1 MVKGLV
7 TVFPTSIRPR
17 MRKINWEGL
26 EEIRVR
32 IGWPVELIYGNHN
45 EWLGNYDSM
54 IDRQCLD
61 EMLNYITGYSIYA
74 LDEEIK
80 QGYITFSGGHRIGI
94 TGHATYEA
102 LRDTREHKITNI
114 VDIGGLNIR
123 IAHERKGCAKRIVP
137 YLRKEENIYNTLFFS
152 APGVGKTTYLRD
164 VIRILSEGE
173 SVCEGTKKGLKISV
187 IDERSEIAACV
198 NGKPQNDLGKRTDV
212 LDACPKELGMKMVL
226 RSMSPDIIAVDEI
239 GTEIEFAMLE
249 QMRCSGVKLLGTI
262 HAGDM
267 EEILRNP
274 MIRKGIETGAIER
287 FVELCRLHNGY
298 RTFRIYDAQG
308 KLVVDGREASVCGI

>member
-1 MVKGLV
+1 MVKGLI

-17 MRKINWEGL
+17 MRKINWDGL

-74 LDEEIK
+74 MEEELK

-102 LRDTREHKITNI
+102 LRDTKEPQITNI
-114 VDIGGLNIR
+114 IDIGGLNIR
-123 IAHERKGCAKRIVP
+123 IAHERKDCSKQIIP
-137 YLRKEENIYNTLFFS
+137 HLRCGESIYNTIFFA

-164 VIRILSEGE
+164 AIRILSNGDEVH
-173 SVCEGTKKGLKISV
+173 SGLKICV
-187 IDERSEIAACV
+187 VDERSEIAACV
-198 NGKPQNDLGKRTDV
+198 NGKAQNDLGKRTDV
-212 LDACPKELGMKMVL
+212 LDACPKEIGMKMLL
-226 RSMSPDIIAVDEI
+226 RSMSPEVIAVDEL
-239 GTEIEFAMLE
+239 GKEEEFELLE
-249 QMRCSGVKLLGTI
+249 QMRCSGVKILGTM

-267 EEILRNP
+267 EQVLRNP
-274 MIRKGIETGAIER
+274 MIRSCIETGAIQR
-287 FVELCRLHNGY
+287 FVELIRLSSGQ
-298 RTFRIYDAQG
+298 RSFCIYDGQG
-308 KLVVDGREASVCGI
+308 KKLWEMQ

>member
-1 MVKGLV
+1 MVNGLI

-32 IGWPVELIYGNHN
+32 IGWPVELVYGNHN

-74 LDEEIK
+74 MEEELR

-94 TGHATYEA
+94 TGHTTFEEDASET
-102 LRDTREHKITNI
+102 KVTNM

-123 IAHERKGCAKRIVP
+123 IAHEHKGCAEQIVP
-137 YLRKEENIYNTLFFS
+137 FLRKGNSIYNTLFF
-152 APGVGKTTYLRD
+152 AVPAAGKTTCLRD
-164 VIRILSEGE
+164 TIRILSNGEEGHL
-173 SVCEGTKKGLKISV
+173 GMKICV
-187 IDERSEIAACV
+187 VDERSEIAACI

-212 LDACPKELGMKMVL
+212 LDACPKVSGMRMVL
-226 RSMSPDIIAVDEI
+226 RTMSPEIIAADEL
-239 GTEIEFAMLE
+239 GKAEEFTLLE
-249 QMRCSGVKLLGTI
+249 QMRCSGVKILGTM
-262 HAGDM
+262 HAGSI
-267 EEILRNP
+267 EQVLQNP
-274 MIRKGIETGAIER
+274 WIKKDGKNETIER
-287 FVELCRLHNGY
+287 FVELVRLENG
-298 RTFRIYDAQG
+298 RREFRIYDALGNLLWG
-308 KLVVDGREASVCGI
+308 K

>member
-61 EMLNYITGYSIYA
+61 EMLNYITGYSLYA
-74 LDEEIK
+74 MEEEIR

-94 TGHATYEA
+94 TGHANYEA
-102 LRDTREHKITNI
+102 LLDTNESRITNI

-123 IAHERKGCAKRIVP
+123 IAHERKGCAEKIVP
-137 YLRKEENIYNTLFFS
+137 YIQKGNSIYNTLFFA
-152 APGVGKTTYLRD
+152 APGIGKTTYLRD
-164 VIRILSEGE
+164 TIRILSEGDE
-173 SVCEGTKKGLKISV
+173 VHKGLKISV

-198 NGKPQNDLGKRTDV
+198 NGKPQNDLGKRTDI

-226 RSMSPDIIAVDEI
+226 RSMSPEVIAVDEI
-239 GTEIEFAMLE
+239 GKKEEFELLE
-249 QMRCSGVKLLGTI
+249 QMRCSGVKVLGTM
-262 HAGDM
+262 HAGDR
-267 EEILRNP
+267 EEVLRNP
-274 MIRKGIETGAIER
+274 MLQESLKSGAIER
-287 FVELCRLHNGY
+287 FVELIRMDNGH
-298 RTFRIYDAQG
+298 RIFRVFDGQG
-308 KLVVDGREASVCGI
+308 TLLCGRE

>member
-17 MRKINWEGL
+17 MRKINWDGL

-74 LDEEIK
+74 MDEEIK

-102 LRDTREHKITNI
+102 LRDTREPRLTNI
-114 VDIGGLNIR
+114 IDIGGLNIR
-123 IAHERKGCAKRIVP
+123 IAHERKGCAEKIIP
-137 YLRKEENIYNTLFFS
+137 YLQKENSIYNTLFFA

-164 VIRILSEGE
+164 TIRILSEE
-173 SVCEGTKKGLKISV
+173 FKISV
-187 IDERSEIAACV
+187 IDERSEIAACID
-198 NGKPQNDLGKRTDV
+198 GKPQNDLGKRCDV
-212 LDACPKELGMKMVL
+212 LDACPKEIGMKMVL
-226 RSMSPDIIAVDEI
+226 RTMSPDIIAVDEI
-239 GTEIEFAMLE
+239 GKEEEFMLLE
-249 QMRCSGVKLLGTI
+249 QMRCSGVKVLGTV
-262 HAGDM
+262 HAGGMD
-267 EEILRNP
+267 EILRNQ
-274 MIRKGIETGAIER
+274 MIRKGVESGAIER
-287 FVELCRLHNGY
+287 FVELIRCDNGQRVFRVYDGQGSLLHDEKGAALWE
-298 RTFRIYDAQG
+298 R
-308 KLVVDGREASVCGI
+308 

>member
-17 MRKINWEGL
+17 MRKINWDGL

-61 EMLNYITGYSIYA
+61 EMLNYITGYSHYA
-74 LDEEIK
+74 MDEEIR

-102 LRDTREHKITNI
+102 LRDTKEHKITNI

-123 IAHERKGCAKRIVP
+123 IAHERKGCAECILP
-137 YLRKEENIYNTLFFS
+137 YLRKDKSIYNTLFFA

-164 VIRILSEGE
+164 VIRILGD
-173 SVCEGTKKGLKISV
+173 KMKISV
-187 IDERSEIAACV
+187 VDERSEIAACV
-198 NGKPQNDLGKRTDV
+198 TGKPQNDLGKRTDV
-212 LDACPKELGMKMVL
+212 LDACPKEIGMRMVL
-226 RSMSPDIIAVDEI
+226 RTMSPEIIAIDEI
-239 GTEIEFAMLE
+239 GKEEEFEILE
-249 QMRCSGVKLLGTI
+249 QMRCSGVKVLGTM
-262 HAGDM
+262 HAGDID
-267 EEILRNP
+267 EVLRNKW
-274 MIRKGIETGAIER
+274 IKGSVESGAVER
-287 FVELCRLHNGY
+287 FVELRRLDNGY
-298 RTFRIYDAQG
+298 RKFRVYDGQG
-308 KLVVDGREASVCGI
+308 NMLCGKY

>member
-1 MVKGLV
+1 
-7 TVFPTSIRPR
+7 

-74 LDEEIK
+74 MDEEIK

-102 LRDTREHKITNI
+102 LRDTREPRITNI

-123 IAHERKGCAKRIVP
+123 IAHERKGCAKMIVP
-137 YLRKEENIYNTLFFS
+137 HLRNEKSIYNTMIFA

-164 VIRILSEGE
+164 VIRILSDE
-173 SVCEGTKKGLKISV
+173 LKISV
-187 IDERSEIAACV
+187 IDERSEIAACI
-198 NGKPQNDLGKRTDV
+198 NGKPQNDLGSRTDV
-212 LDACPKELGMKMVL
+212 LDACPKEIGMKMVL
-226 RSMSPDIIAVDEI
+226 RSMSPEVIAVDEI
-239 GTEIEFAMLE
+239 GKEEEFILLE
-249 QMRCSGVKLLGTI
+249 QMRCSGVKVLGTM

-267 EEILRNP
+267 DELLRNL
-274 MIRKGIETGAIER
+274 MVRKSVESGSLER
-287 FVELCRLHNGY
+287 FVELIRLENGH
-298 RTFRIYDAQG
+298 RTFRIYDGQG
-308 KLVVDGREASVCGI
+308 NILCGK

>member
-74 LDEEIK
+74 MDEEIR

-102 LRDTREHKITNI
+102 LRDTKSTRITNI

-137 YLRKEENIYNTLFFS
+137 YLRKEDSIYNTLFFS

-173 SVCEGTKKGLKISV
+173 SVCEGAKKGLKISV

-239 GTEIEFAMLE
+239 GTENEFALLE

-274 MIRKGIETGAIER
+274 MIRKGIETGAMER
-287 FVELCRLHNGY
+287 FVELRRLHNGY
-298 RTFRIYDAQG
+298 RTFQIYDAQG
-308 KLVVDGREASVCGI
+308 KVVVDGQEASVCGN

>member
-17 MRKINWEGL
+17 MRKINWDGL

-74 LDEEIK
+74 MDEEIK

-102 LRDTREHKITNI
+102 LRDTREPRLMNI
-114 VDIGGLNIR
+114 IDIGGLNIR
-123 IAHERKGCAKRIVP
+123 IAHERKGCAEKIVP
-137 YLRKEENIYNTLFFS
+137 YLQKENSIYNTLFFA

-164 VIRILSEGE
+164 TIRILSEE
-173 SVCEGTKKGLKISV
+173 FKISV
-187 IDERSEIAACV
+187 IDERSEIAACID
-198 NGKPQNDLGKRTDV
+198 GKPQNDLGKRCDV
-212 LDACPKELGMKMVL
+212 LDACPKEIGMKMVL
-226 RSMSPDIIAVDEI
+226 RTMSPDIIAVDEI
-239 GTEIEFAMLE
+239 GKEEEFMLLE
-249 QMRCSGVKLLGTI
+249 QMRCSGVKVLGTV
-262 HAGDM
+262 HAGGMD
-267 EEILRNP
+267 EILRNQ
-274 MIRKGIETGAIER
+274 MIRKGVESGAIER
-287 FVELCRLHNGY
+287 FVELIRCDNGQRVFRVYDGQGSLLHDEKGAALWE
-298 RTFRIYDAQG
+298 R
-308 KLVVDGREASVCGI
+308 